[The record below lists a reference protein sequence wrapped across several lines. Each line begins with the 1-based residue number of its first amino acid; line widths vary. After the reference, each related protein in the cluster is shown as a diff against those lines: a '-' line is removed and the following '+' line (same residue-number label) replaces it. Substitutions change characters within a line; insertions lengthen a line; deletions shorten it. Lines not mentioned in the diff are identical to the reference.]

1 MQNLTEK
8 LNVPGLSEDETNTV
22 NHLVEQLAS
31 KARRNGLRSSF
42 YDGKRA
48 VHAIGSVIPPQ
59 YANIGLALGWAA
71 KGVDGLA
78 NRCNLDE
85 MVWPD
90 GDLADLGMGELEDSN
105 FLFSEFAAGRTDSLI
120 HGVSYLITTQG
131 VDGEPKALVHAKD
144 ALNATGDW
152 NPRTRRLDNLLSVTS
167 WHEGKITGFVLY
179 LSGLTITAEKSGG
192 KWTSDRS
199 EHPWG
204 VPVEPQMFKSRAS
217 RRMGTSRISRPVMGY
232 QDAAL
237 RALIRMEAHMDIYT
251 IPKMILLGASDS
263 AFTNADGTAKN
274 SWQVALG
281 RVFGLEDDEDAMNPR
296 ADVKQFDASSPA
308 PHLSQLNALA
318 KLMAREVDL
327 SDSDFALT
335 DMANPTSEGALGRA
349 DQTLISTSEQ
359 ATDGWSV
366 GTRRTVTRA
375 LAIQNGLTE
384 IPKEW
389 ASIVPRWRK
398 PQYMSKAAEAD
409 AGAKQVA
416 AVPWL
421 AETTVGLRLLGLDD
435 IDIAE
440 AQAERRRNTS
450 SSLLEN
456 LRANAEQ
463 AKTDPA
469 VAAAASSRTG
479 LV

>member
-1 MQNLTEK
+1 VISSTER
-8 LNVPGLSEDETNTV
+8 LNVRGLSDDETVTL
-22 NHLVEQLAS
+22 NHLVEQLAF

-78 NRCNLDE
+78 NRCNLDQ

-90 GDLADLGMGELEDSN
+90 GTLADLGMGELEDSN

-131 VDGEPKALVHAKD
+131 TEGEPKALVHAKD

-179 LSGLTITAEKSGG
+179 LYGLTITAEKADG
-192 KWTSDRS
+192 KWSSDRT

-204 VPVEPQMFKSRAS
+204 VPVEPQFFKPRAS
-217 RRMGTSRISRPVMGY
+217 RRLGTSRISRPVMGY

-251 IPKMILLGASDS
+251 IPKMILLGASDA
-263 AFTNADGTAKN
+263 AFTNDDGTPKN

-281 RVFGLEDDEDAMNPR
+281 RIFALPDDQDTNAANPR

-349 DQTLISTSEQ
+349 DQTLISTAEQ
-359 ATDGWSV
+359 ATDVWSV

-375 LAIQNGLTE
+375 LAIQNGLDE

-409 AGAKQVA
+409 AGAKQIG

-435 IDIAE
+435 VDIME
-440 AQAERRRNTS
+440 AQSERRRNAGRD
-450 SSLLEN
+450 LVAA
-456 LRANAEQ
+456 LRA
-463 AKTDPA
+463 PA
-469 VAAAASSRTG
+469 VIPVVDGA
-479 LV
+479 

>member
-1 MQNLTEK
+1 VSYVTEK
-8 LNVPGLSEDETNTV
+8 LNVSGLTDGENVTLNSLIV
-22 NHLVEQLAS
+22 QLDQKS
-31 KARRNGLRSSF
+31 RRNGLRSSY

-48 VHAIGSVIPPQ
+48 VRAVGSIIPPQ

-85 MVWPD
+85 MVWAD
-90 GDLADLGMGELEDSN
+90 GDLASLGMGELADSN
-105 FLFSEFAAGRTDSLI
+105 FLFSEFSAGRTDSLI

-131 VDGEPKALVHAKD
+131 DESMGEPKALVHAKD

-152 NPRTRRLDNLLSVTS
+152 NARTRRLDNLLSVTS
-167 WHEGKITGFVLY
+167 RKDGKITGFVLY
-179 LSGLTITAEKSGG
+179 LNNLTISADKAGG
-192 KWTSDRS
+192 VWAVDRS

-204 VPVEPQMFKSRAS
+204 VPVEPQVFNSRAS
-217 RRMGTSRISRPVMGY
+217 RRMGSSRISRPVMGY

-237 RALIRMEAHMDIYT
+237 RALIRLEAHMDIYT
-251 IPKMILLGASDS
+251 IPKMILLGASES
-263 AFTNADGTAKN
+263 AFSNADGTPKN

-281 RVFGLEDDEDAMNPR
+281 RVFAIDDDDDKSNPR
-296 ADVKQFDASSPA
+296 ADVKQFSAESPA

-349 DQTLISTSEQ
+349 DQTLISSAEQ

-366 GTRRTVTRA
+366 GVRRTVARA
-375 LAIQNGLTE
+375 LAIQNGLDE
-384 IPKEW
+384 VPAGW

-398 PQYMSKAAEAD
+398 PQYLSRAAQAD
-409 AGAKQVA
+409 AGAKQLG

-421 AETTVGLRLLGLDD
+421 AETTVGLRLLGLDSQE
-435 IDIAE
+435 IDEALSQKSIAE
-440 AQAERRRNTS
+440 ARLRGNAVVA
-450 SSLLEN
+450 SL
-456 LRANAEQ
+456 RGPVPPIVPFAS
-463 AKTDPA
+463 DA
-469 VAAAASSRTG
+469 VGA
-479 LV
+479 